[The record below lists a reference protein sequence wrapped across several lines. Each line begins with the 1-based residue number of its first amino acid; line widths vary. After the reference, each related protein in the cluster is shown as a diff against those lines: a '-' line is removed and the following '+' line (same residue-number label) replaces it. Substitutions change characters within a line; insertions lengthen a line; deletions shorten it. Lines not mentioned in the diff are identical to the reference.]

1 MVVFKAAYNL
11 MRIDRC
17 GIIQCDA
24 ECFRRLN
31 PLQNIHVIGH
41 NRAILS
47 FPESIVPAT
56 PCFRLTRQHTDICMQ
71 YNIIGLIGNGAEN
84 FCL

>member
-17 GIIQCDA
+17 GIIQRDA
-24 ECFRRLN
+24 KRFRRLN

-47 FPESIVPAT
+47 FPEGLVPAT
-56 PCFRLTRQHTDICMQ
+56 PSLHFAR
-71 YNIIGLIGNGAEN
+71 
-84 FCL
+84 